1 LARVDPNQVLVAVTG
16 LVGSLLGAGVAFG
29 AQELNWRRARRAQ
42 TSDEQSA
49 SVHRVLVKA
58 NSIDLL
64 AYQLSLAAKSRG
76 SLDGSVAALFGGPG
90 LINFDATLRAL
101 HTDVEELNSAI
112 TRLWLSS
119 DQRTVDLVQAI
130 SDAAA
135 ELIAAHSV
143 PRRRGVIGWI
153 ASLLRGPQFGDAV
166 RIENAR
172 SILASKRADLVAHAR
187 QGSKSDVL
195 ALSGLTAAS
204 EDRPRQG

>member
-1 LARVDPNQVLVAVTG
+1 MDPNQVLVAVTG
-16 LVGSLLGAGVAFG
+16 LVGSLIGAGVAFG

-42 TSDEQSA
+42 TADEQTA

-58 NSIDLL
+58 SSIDLL
-64 AYQLSLAAKSRG
+64 AHQLSLAAKSRG
-76 SLDGSVAALFGGPG
+76 SLDGSFAALLGGPG

-101 HTDVEELNSAI
+101 HADVEELNSAT

-143 PRRRGVIGWI
+143 PRRRGIVGWI
-153 ASLLRGPQFGDAV
+153 RSLLRGPQFGDAA
-166 RIENAR
+166 RIEAAR
-172 SILASKRADLVAHAR
+172 STLASNREGLVAHIR
-187 QGSKSDVL
+187 QQLGAD
-195 ALSGLTAAS
+195 ALPSRGRTAA
-204 EDRPRQG
+204 DDHRPSQE

>member
-1 LARVDPNQVLVAVTG
+1 LSEVLARLSRVDPNQVLVAVTG
-16 LVGSLLGAGVAFG
+16 LMSSLLGAGVAFG
-29 AQELNWRRARRAQ
+29 AQERNWRRARRAQ
-42 TSDEQSA
+42 MSDEQSA

-64 AYQLSLAAKSRG
+64 AHQLSLAAKSRG

-119 DQRTVDLVQAI
+119 DQATTDLAQAI

-143 PRRRGVIGWI
+143 PRRRGLVGWI
-153 ASLLRGPQFGDAV
+153 FSLVRGPQFGDAV
-166 RIENAR
+166 RIETAR
-172 SILASKRADLVAHAR
+172 SILASKRADLVAYVR
-187 QGSKSDVL
+187 RDS
-195 ALSGLTAAS
+195 AS
-204 EDRPRQG
+204 EVLNLARTSRH